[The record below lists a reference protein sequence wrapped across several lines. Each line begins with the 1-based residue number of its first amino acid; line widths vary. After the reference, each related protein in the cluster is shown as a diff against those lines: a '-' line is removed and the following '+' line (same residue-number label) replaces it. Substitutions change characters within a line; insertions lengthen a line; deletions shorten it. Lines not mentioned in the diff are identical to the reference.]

1 MSKTHHYIIIDL
13 NCENSFFFFLF
24 FQTSC
29 DFIRH
34 LIEFFKGNLLLWCS
48 IFCYFQKMC
57 SLLALF
63 LIWVALL
70 TLPLKVNFE
79 KKQIRCQKDNEMSG
93 STTNKNF
100 KKLCWGIIWKQLFF
114 IVTGKT
120 CYNSNVWKKLIFQ
133 KSNIPHYLLFLES
146 CLFKRA
152 NFSKDATFYSSYHFR
167 KATFLQHTF
176 S

>member
-1 MSKTHHYIIIDL
+1 
-13 NCENSFFFFLF
+13 
-24 FQTSC
+24 
-29 DFIRH
+29 
-34 LIEFFKGNLLLWCS
+34 
-48 IFCYFQKMC
+48 MC

-93 STTNKNF
+93 STTNKNY
-100 KKLCWGIIWKQLFF
+100 KKLCWGIIWKHLFF

-133 KSNIPHYLLFLES
+133 KSNIPHYLPFPES

-152 NFSKDATFYSSYHFR
+152 NFLKDATFYSSYFFTTYFFVR
-167 KATFLQHTF
+167 VTISQLRFLSTFTLLIY
-176 S
+176 SLVIK